1 MGLVRTAKGFCDP
14 ARDAKAWARE
24 LVRLETRCP
33 GDTENAMR
41 RLARRYDLS
50 WRAFWTL
57 RYRSPR
63 DVAASVYLKLE
74 AAYRAEIERQMG
86 LLKHEAAITKL
97 RTGPDHPAVRA
108 AETLVGA
115 KVDD

>member
-1 MGLVRTAKGFCDP
+1 MAIVRTAKGFCDP
-14 ARDAKAWARE
+14 ARDAKTWASD

-50 WRAFWTL
+50 RRVFWTL
-57 RYRSPR
+57 RYRAPR
-63 DVAASVYLKLE
+63 DVMASVYLKLE
-74 AAYRAEIERQMG
+74 AAYRAEIDRQMG

-97 RTGPDHPAVRA
+97 KAGPDHPAVRK
-108 AETLVGA
+108 AEALVGA
-115 KVDD
+115 DDK